1 MDDLQNT
8 LRLQQAIQSSYQG
21 QARHGLVTAV
31 DPTNHAVKVSLQP
44 EGMVTGWLPDPGL
57 ACAGL
62 RVCCPCEVGTQ
73 VLTVPVEG
81 DAEHPV
87 IVARIFDTVMS
98 PPVSPATGQPVQPG
112 EIGFFL
118 SSGTYL
124 HLSTKGIFIG
134 GDVSLDG
141 GLHASGDVVSGSI
154 SLTSHVH
161 EGVTAGS
168 DLSGEPQAQ

>member
-1 MDDLQNT
+1 MDALQNT
-8 LRLQQAIQSSYQG
+8 LRLQQAIQGSYQG

-44 EGMVTGWLPDPGL
+44 EGIVTGWLPDPGV

-62 RVCCPCEVGTQ
+62 RICCPCEVGTQ

-98 PPVSPATGQPVQPG
+98 PPISPATGQPVQPG

-118 SSGTYL
+118 SSGNYL
-124 HLSTKGIFIG
+124 HLSTKGLFLKG
-134 GDVSLDG
+134 QVVLDG
-141 GLHASGDVVSGSI
+141 SLQVSGDVVSKSI
-154 SLTSHVH
+154 SLAGHVH
-161 EGVTAGS
+161 GGVVVGS
-168 DLSGEPQAQ
+168 EPTGEPEAQ